1 MSSRSENATRNI
13 VAAWGESLRIRNL
26 VRSWTWLAWPALTML
41 LFTVACA
48 KAPYEGE
55 QAAEKSVQ
63 QARKIGAPTYL
74 PEDFHVLEAK
84 LESAKEELSAQLKL
98 SEFRRDYNR
107 ANSLLAETQ
116 AEGERIIAK
125 TQRRKEDAKAAALH
139 EREQAQEA
147 VHDVRE
153 LVERTEK
160 TPGNATGKVPD
171 ELKAEAGELNR
182 TLAEVET
189 ANEADNHLAA
199 KDKAKAVLEKSHTLQ
214 NRVQHRAEKQ
224 GP

>member
-1 MSSRSENATRNI
+1 
-13 VAAWGESLRIRNL
+13 
-26 VRSWTWLAWPALTML
+26 LAWFALAIL
-41 LFTVACA
+41 VFTVACA
-48 KAPYEGE
+48 KAPHEAE
-55 QAAEKSVQ
+55 QAAEKALQ
-63 QARKIGAPTYL
+63 QARKTGAPTYL

-84 LESAKEELSAQLKL
+84 LASAKEELSAQLKL

-116 AEGERIIAK
+116 AEGERIIVK

-147 VHDVRE
+147 VHEVRE
-153 LVERTEK
+153 LVERSEK
-160 TPGNATGKVPD
+160 MPSSAVGKFPD

-189 ANEADNHLAA
+189 AIEADNHLAA
-199 KDKAKAVLEKSHTLQ
+199 KDKAKAVLEKSHKLQ
-214 NRVQHRAEKQ
+214 NRVQHRADKQ
-224 GP
+224 GL

>member
-1 MSSRSENATRNI
+1 MSGQREKATGNV
-13 VAAWGESLRIRNL
+13 VAAWGKPLHIRNP
-26 VRSWTWLAWPALTML
+26 VGSTRWLAWLVLAML
-41 LFTVACA
+41 GLSVACA
-48 KAPYEGE
+48 KAPYEGQ
-55 QAAEKSVQ
+55 QAAEKAVQ
-63 QARKIGAPTYL
+63 QARKVGAPTYL
-74 PEDFHVLEAK
+74 PEDFHALVAR
-84 LESAKEELSAQLKL
+84 LESAKEELAAHFKL

-116 AEGERIIAK
+116 ADAERIIAQ
-125 TQRRKEDAKAAALH
+125 TQRRKEDAKAAALQ

-147 VHDVRE
+147 VHEVRE

-160 TPGNATGKVPD
+160 TSGSAPGKVPD

-189 ANEADNHLAA
+189 AIEADNHLTA
-199 KDKAKAVLEKSHTLQ
+199 KNKAKAVLEKSHKLQ
-214 NRVQHRAEKQ
+214 NQVQHRAEKQ